1 MSDLSHISSSK
12 LEIEASALWREINL
26 PNAHLWAERYAQARE
41 ELAAITAEQKRRKE
55 IEQGRIAA

>member
-26 PNAHLWAERYAQARE
+26 PFAEKWPAAPSNTQSAATACRE
-41 ELAAITAEQKRRKE
+41 AVISSA
-55 IEQGRIAA
+55 